1 MNYLL
6 VENLSKSFGIKTL
19 FENIS
24 FSIDK
29 GQKIALVAKNG
40 TGKTSLLKILVGKDT
55 TDTGTLYLRKDITT
69 VLLEQEPDLDENN
82 TVLEAI
88 FHAETPVM
96 KATRMYESALE
107 HPDNATLME
116 KAFEAMEQ
124 SGAWDFE
131 AKVKTVLSQLQIH
144 HYDQKIKTLSGGQK
158 KRVALAQAL
167 LEEPD
172 FLIMDE
178 PTNHLDLEMIEWLE
192 DYLDRSNMTLLMVT
206 HDRYFLEN
214 VCNVILELDKGIL
227 YRHKGNY
234 TYYLEKKA
242 ARDENEKSNL
252 HKTKNLF
259 GKELEWIRKQPRA
272 RGTKA
277 KSRVD
282 AFAVLKE
289 KASKNLD
296 EEKMQINIDVQ
307 RVGGKILELHNI
319 KKAFGEKKIIHDF
332 SYKFKDRERVGV
344 VGKNGMGKTT
354 FLHILTGKAEAD
366 FGKVVKGDT
375 IKIGYYTQD
384 GMKLK
389 DDKRVIEVLKD
400 IAEFIPL
407 KGGKTLSASQLL
419 ETFLFD
425 GESQYTYVSKL
436 SGGEKRRL
444 YLLTI
449 LISNP
454 NFLILDEPT
463 NDLDILTL
471 QVLEDFLDD
480 FPGCVIMV
488 SHDRYFMD
496 RLTEH
501 LFVFEGNGIISDFN
515 GTYSEYRALEDL
527 KREEK
532 YNPPKEVKSVI
543 VEKPKNNALDKK
555 KLTYKEQ
562 REFEQLEKEMPTL
575 EEEKNRLTA
584 LLSSGTLQS
593 EAFQKTAADLGAT
606 IEQLEAK
613 ELRWLQL
620 SEMVA

>member
-6 VENLSKSFGIKTL
+6 TENLSKSYGIKVL

-40 TGKTSLLKILVGKDT
+40 TGKSSLLQILIGKDT
-55 TDTGTLYLRKDITT
+55 PDSGTVYLRKEITT
-69 VLLEQEPDLDENN
+69 SLLEQEPDLNENA
-82 TVLEAI
+82 TVLEAV

-96 KATRMYESALE
+96 KATRLYEYAIE
-107 HPDNATLME
+107 HPEDEALMQE
-116 KAFEAMEQ
+116 AYEAMEQ
-124 SGAWDFE
+124 TGAWDFE
-131 AKVKTVLSQLQIH
+131 AKVKTILSQLHIH
-144 HYDQKIKTLSGGQK
+144 HFDQKIKTLSGGQK
-158 KRVALAQAL
+158 KRVALAKVL
-167 LEEPD
+167 IEEPD

-192 DYLDRSNMTLLMVT
+192 DYLDRANMTLLMVT

-242 ARDENEKSNL
+242 AREENEKSNL
-252 HKTKNLF
+252 QKTRNLF
-259 GKELEWIRKQPRA
+259 GKELDWIRKQPRA

-277 KSRVD
+277 KSRVE
-282 AFAVLKE
+282 AFSVLKE
-289 KASKNLD
+289 KASKKLD
-296 EEKMQINIDVQ
+296 DDKMTITIDMQ

-319 KKAFGEKKIIHDF
+319 KKSFGDKKIIHDF
-332 SYKFKDRERVGV
+332 SYKFKDKERVGI
-344 VGKNGMGKTT
+344 VGRNGMGKTT
-354 FLHILTGKAEAD
+354 FLHILTGMAQPD
-366 FGKVVKGDT
+366 GGKVVKGDT

-389 DDKRVIEVLKD
+389 DDKRVVEVLKD

-425 GESQYTYVSKL
+425 GETQHTFVSKL

-480 FPGCVIMV
+480 FPGCVLIV

-496 RLTEH
+496 RLTQH
-501 LFVFEGNGIISDFN
+501 LFVFEGEGIIKDFN
-515 GTYSEYRALEDL
+515 GTYSEYRAIEDL
-527 KREEK
+527 KKEEK
-532 YNPPKEVKSVI
+532 YTP
-543 VEKPKNNALDKK
+543 KK
-555 KLTYKEQ
+555 KEEKLVAPVATTIEKKKPSYKEQ
-562 REFEQLEKEMPTL
+562 REFELLEKEMPEL
-575 EEEKNRLTA
+575 EKEKTRLTD
-584 LLSSGTLQS
+584 LLSSGALDTN
-593 EAFQKTAADLGAT
+593 EFQKVANDLGKVV
-606 IEQLEAK
+606 EQLETK
-613 ELRWLQL
+613 ELRWLEL
-620 SEMVA
+620 SELMG

>member
-6 VENLSKSFGIKTL
+6 TENLSKSYGIKVL

-40 TGKTSLLKILVGKDT
+40 TGKSSLLQILIGRDT
-55 TDTGTLYLRKDITT
+55 PDSGTVYLRKEITT
-69 VLLEQEPDLDENN
+69 SLLEQEPELDENA
-82 TVLEAI
+82 TVLEAV

-96 KATRMYESALE
+96 KATRLYEYAIE
-107 HPDNATLME
+107 HPEDEALMQQ
-116 KAFEAMEQ
+116 AYEAMEQ

-131 AKVKTVLSQLQIH
+131 AKVKTILSQLQIH
-144 HYDQKIKTLSGGQK
+144 QFDQKIKTLSGGQK
-158 KRVALAQAL
+158 KRVALAKVL
-167 LEEPD
+167 IEEPD

-192 DYLDRSNMTLLMVT
+192 DYLDRANMTLLMVT

-242 ARDENEKSNL
+242 AREENEKSNL
-252 HKTKNLF
+252 QKTRNLF

-277 KSRVD
+277 KSRVE
-282 AFAVLKE
+282 AFSVLKE
-289 KASKNLD
+289 KASKKVED
-296 EEKMQINIDVQ
+296 EKMSITIDMQ
-307 RVGGKILELHNI
+307 RVGGKILELHNL
-319 KKAFGEKKIIHDF
+319 KKSFGDKKIIHDF
-332 SYKFKDRERVGV
+332 SYKFKDKERVGI
-344 VGKNGMGKTT
+344 VGRNGMGKTT
-354 FLHILTGKAEAD
+354 FLHILTGLAQPD
-366 FGKVVKGDT
+366 GGKVVKGDT
-375 IKIGYYTQD
+375 IKIGYYTQA

-425 GESQYTYVSKL
+425 GETQHTFVSKL

-480 FPGCVIMV
+480 FPGCVLIV

-496 RLTEH
+496 RLTQH
-501 LFVFEGNGIISDFN
+501 LFVFEGEGIIKDFN
-515 GTYSEYRALEDL
+515 GTYSEYRAIEDL
-527 KREEK
+527 KKEEK
-532 YNPPKEVKSVI
+532 YAP
-543 VEKPKNNALDKK
+543 KK
-555 KLTYKEQ
+555 KEEKVAAPVVATTEKKKPSYKEQ
-562 REFEQLEKEMPTL
+562 REFDLLEKEIPEL
-575 EEEKNRLTA
+575 EKERNRLTG
-584 LLSSGTLQS
+584 LLSSGALDTN
-593 EAFQKTAADLGAT
+593 EFQKIANDLGKVV
-606 IEQLEAK
+606 EQLEAK
-613 ELRWLQL
+613 ELRWLEL
-620 SEMVA
+620 SEFMG

>member
-6 VENLSKSFGIKTL
+6 TENLSKSYGIKVL

-40 TGKTSLLKILVGKDT
+40 TGKSSLLQILVGKDT
-55 TDTGTLYLRKDITT
+55 PDSGTVYLRKEITT
-69 VLLEQEPDLDENN
+69 SLLEQEPELDENA
-82 TVLEAI
+82 TVLEAV

-96 KATRMYESALE
+96 KATRMFEYANE
-107 HPDNATLME
+107 HPEDEALMQQ
-116 KAFEAMEQ
+116 AYEAMEQ

-131 AKVKTVLSQLQIH
+131 AKVKTILSQLQIH
-144 HYDQKIKTLSGGQK
+144 QFDQKIKTLSGGQK
-158 KRVALAQAL
+158 KRVALAKVL
-167 LEEPD
+167 IEEPD

-192 DYLDRSNMTLLMVT
+192 DYLDRANMTLLMVT

-242 ARDENEKSNL
+242 AREENEKSNL
-252 HKTKNLF
+252 QKTRNLF

-277 KSRVD
+277 KSRVE
-282 AFAVLKE
+282 AFSVLKE
-289 KASKNLD
+289 KASKKLD
-296 EEKMQINIDVQ
+296 DDKMTITIDMQ
-307 RVGGKILELHNI
+307 RVGGKIMELHNL
-319 KKAFGEKKIIHDF
+319 KKSFGDKKIIYDF
-332 SYKFKDRERVGV
+332 SYKFKDKERVGI
-344 VGKNGMGKTT
+344 VGRNGMGKTT
-354 FLHILTGKAEAD
+354 FLHILTGLAQPD
-366 FGKVVKGDT
+366 GGKVVKGDT

-425 GESQYTYVSKL
+425 GETQHTFVSKL

-480 FPGCVIMV
+480 FPGCVLIV

-496 RLTEH
+496 RLTQH
-501 LFVFEGNGIISDFN
+501 LFVFEGEGIIKDFN
-515 GTYSEYRALEDL
+515 GTYSEYRAIEDL
-527 KREEK
+527 KKEEK
-532 YNPPKEVKSVI
+532 YTP
-543 VEKPKNNALDKK
+543 KK
-555 KLTYKEQ
+555 KEEKLVAPVPTTNEKKKPSYKEQ
-562 REFEQLEKEMPTL
+562 REFELLEKEMPEL
-575 EEEKNRLTA
+575 EKEKTRLTD
-584 LLSSGTLQS
+584 LLSSGALDTN
-593 EAFQKTAADLGAT
+593 EFQKVANDLGKVV
-606 IEQLEAK
+606 EQLETK
-613 ELRWLQL
+613 ELRWLEL
-620 SEMVA
+620 SELMG

>member
-6 VENLSKSFGIKTL
+6 TENLSKSYGIKVL

-40 TGKTSLLKILVGKDT
+40 TGKSSLLQILIGKDT
-55 TDTGTLYLRKDITT
+55 PDSGTVYLRKEITT
-69 VLLEQEPDLDENN
+69 SLLEQEPELDENA
-82 TVLEAI
+82 TVLEAV

-96 KATRMYESALE
+96 KATRMFEYANELPEDEALMQQ
-107 HPDNATLME
+107 AY
-116 KAFEAMEQ
+116 EAMEQ

-131 AKVKTVLSQLQIH
+131 AKVKTILSQLQIH
-144 HYDQKIKTLSGGQK
+144 QFDQKIKTLSGGQK
-158 KRVALAQAL
+158 KRVALAKVL
-167 LEEPD
+167 IEEPD

-192 DYLDRSNMTLLMVT
+192 DYLDRANMTLLMVT

-242 ARDENEKSNL
+242 AREENEKSNL
-252 HKTKNLF
+252 QKTRNLF

-277 KSRVD
+277 KSRVE
-282 AFAVLKE
+282 AFSVLKE
-289 KASKNLD
+289 KASKKLD
-296 EEKMQINIDVQ
+296 DDKMSITIDMQ
-307 RVGGKILELHNI
+307 RVGGKILELHNL
-319 KKAFGEKKIIHDF
+319 KKSFGDKKIIHDF
-332 SYKFKDRERVGV
+332 SYKFKDKERVGI
-344 VGKNGMGKTT
+344 VGRNGMGKTT
-354 FLHILTGKAEAD
+354 FLHILTGLAQPD
-366 FGKVVKGDT
+366 GGKVVKGDT

-425 GESQYTYVSKL
+425 GETQHTFVSKL

-480 FPGCVIMV
+480 FPGCVLIV

-496 RLTEH
+496 RLTQH
-501 LFVFEGNGIISDFN
+501 LFVFEGEGIIKDFN
-515 GTYSEYRALEDL
+515 GTYSEYRAIEDL
-527 KREEK
+527 KKEEK
-532 YNPPKEVKSVI
+532 YAPKKKE
-543 VEKPKNNALDKK
+543 EKIIAPVATTEKK
-555 KLTYKEQ
+555 KLSYKEQ
-562 REFEQLEKEMPTL
+562 REFELLEKEMPEL
-575 EEEKNRLTA
+575 EKEKARLTA
-584 LLSSGTLQS
+584 LLSSGTLNTND
-593 EAFQKTAADLGAT
+593 FQTVANDLGNIVA
-606 IEQLEAK
+606 QLEAK
-613 ELRWLQL
+613 ELRWLEL
-620 SEMVA
+620 SELMG

>member
-6 VENLSKSFGIKTL
+6 VENLSKSYGIKTL

-40 TGKTSLLKILVGKDT
+40 TGKSSLLKILVGKDT
-55 TDTGTLYLRKDITT
+55 PDRGSVYLRKDITT
-69 VLLEQEPDLDENN
+69 SLLEQEPGLNENA
-82 TVLEAI
+82 TVLEAV
-88 FHAETPVM
+88 FQAETPVM
-96 KATRMYESALE
+96 KAIKQYEYALA
-107 HPDNATLME
+107 HPENEVLMQE
-116 KAFEAMEQ
+116 AYEAMEV
-124 SGAWDFE
+124 SAAWDFE
-131 AKVKTVLSQLQIH
+131 TRVKTILSQLHIRNF
-144 HYDQKIKTLSGGQK
+144 DQKIHTLSGGQK
-158 KRVALAQAL
+158 KRVALARVLIEA
-167 LEEPD
+167 PD

-192 DYLDRSNMTLLMVT
+192 DYLDRANMTLLMVT

-214 VCNVILELDKGIL
+214 VCNVILELDKGVL

-234 TYYLEKKA
+234 SYYLEKKA
-242 ARDENEKSNL
+242 AREENEKSNL
-252 HKTKNLF
+252 QKARNLF

-277 KSRVD
+277 KSRVE
-282 AFAVLKE
+282 AFSLLKE
-289 KASKNLD
+289 KASKKL
-296 EEKMQINIDVQ
+296 EEDKMSITIDMQ

-319 KKAFGEKKIIHDF
+319 KKAFGDKKIIHDF
-332 SYKFKDRERVGV
+332 SYKFKDKERVGV

-354 FLHILTGKAEAD
+354 FLHILAGITQPD
-366 FGKVVKGDT
+366 SGKVVKGDT
-375 IKIGYYTQD
+375 IKLGYYTQE

-389 DDKRVIEVLKD
+389 EDKRVIEVLKD
-400 IAEFIPL
+400 IAEYIPL

-425 GESQYTYVSKL
+425 AESQYTYVSKL

-449 LISNP
+449 LIGNP

-471 QVLEDFLDD
+471 QVLEDFLED
-480 FPGCVIMV
+480 FPGCVMIV

-496 RLTEH
+496 RLTQH
-501 LFVFEGNGIISDFN
+501 LFVFEGDGIIKDFN

-527 KREEK
+527 KKEEK
-532 YNPPKEVKSVI
+532 NSAVKEEKPLA
-543 VEKPKNNALDKK
+543 EKPKAVVSKKK
-555 KLTYKEQ
+555 KLSYKEQ
-562 REFEQLEKEMPTL
+562 REFELLEKEMPEL
-575 EEEKNRLTA
+575 EKEKTRLTE
-584 LLSSGTLQS
+584 LLSSGTLKND
-593 EAFQKTAADLGAT
+593 EFQKVANALGK
-606 IEQLEAK
+606 IVEQLEAK
-613 ELRWLQL
+613 EMRWLEL
-620 SEMVA
+620 SELME

>member
-6 VENLSKSFGIKTL
+6 TENLSKSYGIKVL

-40 TGKTSLLKILVGKDT
+40 TGKSSLLQILVGKDT
-55 TDTGTLYLRKDITT
+55 PDRGTVYLRKEITT
-69 VLLEQEPDLDENN
+69 SLLEQEPDLNENA
-82 TVLEAI
+82 TVLEAV

-96 KATRMYESALE
+96 KATRMYEYAIE
-107 HPDNATLME
+107 HPENEALMQE
-116 KAFEAMEQ
+116 AYEAMEQ
-124 SGAWDFE
+124 TGAWDFE
-131 AKVKTVLSQLQIH
+131 AKVKTILSQLQIH
-144 HYDQKIKTLSGGQK
+144 QFDQKIKTLSGGQK
-158 KRVALAQAL
+158 KRVALAKVL
-167 LEEPD
+167 IEEPD

-192 DYLDRSNMTLLMVT
+192 DYLDRANMTLLMVT

-242 ARDENEKSNL
+242 AREENEKSNL
-252 HKTKNLF
+252 QKTRNLF

-277 KSRVD
+277 KSRVE
-282 AFAVLKE
+282 AFSVLKE
-289 KASKNLD
+289 KASKKLD
-296 EEKMQINIDVQ
+296 DDKMTITIDMQ
-307 RVGGKILELHNI
+307 RVGGKIMELHNL
-319 KKAFGEKKIIHDF
+319 KKSFGDKKIIYDF
-332 SYKFKDRERVGV
+332 SYKFKDKERVGI
-344 VGKNGMGKTT
+344 VGRNGMGKTT
-354 FLHILTGKAEAD
+354 FLHILTGLAQPD
-366 FGKVVKGDT
+366 GGKVVKGDT

-389 DDKRVIEVLKD
+389 DDKRVVEVLKD

-425 GESQYTYVSKL
+425 GETQHTFVSKL

-480 FPGCVIMV
+480 FPGCVLIV

-496 RLTEH
+496 RLTQH
-501 LFVFEGNGIISDFN
+501 LFVFEGEGIIKDFN
-515 GTYSEYRALEDL
+515 GTYSEYRAIEDL
-527 KREEK
+527 KKEEK
-532 YNPPKEVKSVI
+532 YTP
-543 VEKPKNNALDKK
+543 KK
-555 KLTYKEQ
+555 KEEKLVAPVATTIEKKKPSYKEQ
-562 REFEQLEKEMPTL
+562 REFELLEKEMPEL
-575 EEEKNRLTA
+575 EKEKIRLTD
-584 LLSSGTLQS
+584 LLSSGALDTN
-593 EAFQKTAADLGAT
+593 EFQKVANDLGKVV
-606 IEQLEAK
+606 EQLETK
-613 ELRWLQL
+613 ELRWLEL
-620 SEMVA
+620 SELMG